1 MDVMDN
7 TKPYDLF
14 MMITKLKAFH
24 SMMKVCGNAL
34 VAIKAE
40 A

>member
-1 MDVMDN
+1 MDN
-7 TKPYDLF
+7 TKPYARS

-24 SMMKVCGNAL
+24 SMMKVYGNAL

-40 A
+40 T